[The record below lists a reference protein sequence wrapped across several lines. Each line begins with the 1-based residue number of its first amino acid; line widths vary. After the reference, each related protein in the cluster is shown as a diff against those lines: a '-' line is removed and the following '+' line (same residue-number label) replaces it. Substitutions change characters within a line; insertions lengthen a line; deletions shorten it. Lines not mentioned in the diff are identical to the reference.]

1 MDQARRKECY
11 EIFYLVKGHLKHYD
25 DDDLEAFHSDYTK
38 RLWYNDEAHLYYDG
52 FDVAYKRFKNC
63 CMK

>member
-1 MDQARRKECY
+1 MTEGKRKQCY
-11 EIFYLVKGHLKHYD
+11 ELFYLVKGHLKYFD
-25 DDDLEAFHSDYTK
+25 DNDLEAIERDYTK